1 MCGAKLEADFNNSSL
16 SAVVD
21 VWAPGVSILSAYI
34 GSTTATAR
42 LSGTSMATPYV
53 AGILAYVLSE
63 YGQVT
68 PVCYVPHTLLKKGPI
83 SSN

>member
-1 MCGAKLEADFNNSSL
+1 MSIGVL
-16 SAVVD
+16 D
-21 VWAPGVSILSAYI
+21 VWAPGVSILSSYI

-53 AGILAYVLSE
+53 AGILAVVLGE

-68 PVCYVPHTLLKKGPI
+68 PVRTIIEMPER
-83 SSN
+83 SSSLFALI